1 MNEVTDNPNEQPD
14 ILVERD
20 GSVATVTFNRPTQ
33 RNAISYAGW
42 LELQRIAIE
51 LERDNSVRVVVF
63 TGAGDRAFSAGA
75 DIKDFEQYR
84 INSQIAKVYADAFDG
99 AMDTVEAMTKPT
111 ISMIR
116 GFCVGGGCEFSMATD
131 IRIASDDS
139 RFGIPIARLGILVGY
154 GEMRRLVNLVGP
166 GNASYILLSGRLIDA
181 HEAHRIGLITTL
193 LTADELHERTYALAH
208 EMAARA
214 TQPEPT
220 SASCT
225 PCETRRANGTQ
236 ESKTCLHQLRQ
247 RRLPRGR
254 PASSSAATIQQ
265 ANTSE
270 SIPPRN
276 FISLIPRRRNPG
288 KVGRRD

>member
-1 MNEVTDNPNEQPD
+1 MRKLTDNPNAQGN
-14 ILVERD
+14 IIVERD
-20 GSVATVTFNRPTQ
+20 GSIATVTFNRPTQ
-33 RNAISYAGW
+33 RNAIDYAGW

-51 LERDNSVRVVVF
+51 LERDNGVRVIVF

-99 AMDTVEAMTKPT
+99 AMDTVEAMSKPT

-166 GNASYILLSGRLIDA
+166 GNASYILLSGRLIA
-181 HEAHRIGLITTL
+181 AQEAHRIGLITTL
-193 LTADELHERTYALAH
+193 VSSDELHEHTYTLAR
-208 EMAARA
+208 EMAELAPLSHKRNKSIRDI
-214 TQPEPT
+214 TLRNP
-220 SASCT
+220 S
-225 PCETRRANGTQ
+225 GKGLTQ
-236 ESKTCLHQLRQ
+236 EERDLPFTNFDSADFLEGRTAFIE
-247 RRLPRGR
+247 RRKPEFKG
-254 PASSSAATIQQ
+254 
-265 ANTSE
+265 E
-270 SIPPRN
+270 
-276 FISLIPRRRNPG
+276 
-288 KVGRRD
+288 

>member
-1 MNEVTDNPNEQPD
+1 MSISENEIVSDNSNEQND

-20 GSVATVTFNRPTQ
+20 GSVVTVIFNRPTQ

-51 LERDNSVRVVVF
+51 LERDDSVRVVVF

-84 INSQIAKVYADAFDG
+84 INSQIAKVYAAAFDG
-99 AMDTVEAMTKPT
+99 AMDAVEAMSKPT

-154 GEMRRLVNLVGP
+154 GEMRRLVQLVGP

-181 HEAHRIGLITTL
+181 REAYRIGLITTL
-193 LTADELHERTYALAH
+193 LGADELRDYTYTLAR
-208 EMAARA
+208 EMAELAPLSHKRNKRIRDITLRNPSGVGLSQEEEDLPFTNFDSADFHEGRA
-214 TQPEPT
+214 AFIE
-220 SASCT
+220 
-225 PCETRRANGTQ
+225 RRAPVF
-236 ESKTCLHQLRQ
+236 K
-247 RRLPRGR
+247 
-254 PASSSAATIQQ
+254 
-265 ANTSE
+265 
-270 SIPPRN
+270 
-276 FISLIPRRRNPG
+276 G
-288 KVGRRD
+288 K

>member
-1 MNEVTDNPNEQPD
+1 MSINENEIVSDNSNEQND
-14 ILVERD
+14 ILVEHD
-20 GSVATVTFNRPTQ
+20 GGVATVIFNRPTQ

-42 LELQRIAIE
+42 LELQRIAID
-51 LERDNSVRVVVF
+51 LERDDSVRVVVF

-84 INSQIAKVYADAFDG
+84 INSQIAKVYAAAFDG
-99 AMDTVEAMTKPT
+99 AMDAVEAMSKPT

-154 GEMRRLVNLVGP
+154 GEMRRLVQLVGP

-193 LTADELHERTYALAH
+193 LGADELRDYTYALAR
-208 EMAARA
+208 EMAELA
-214 TQPEPT
+214 PL
-220 SASCT
+220 SH
-225 PCETRRANGTQ
+225 
-236 ESKTCLHQLRQ
+236 K
-247 RRLPRGR
+247 
-254 PASSSAATIQQ
+254 
-265 ANTSE
+265 
-270 SIPPRN
+270 RN
-276 FISLIPRRRNPG
+276 KRIRDITLRNPSG
-288 KVGRRD
+288 EGLSQEEEDLPFTNFDSADFHEGRAAFIERRTPNFKGG

>member
-1 MNEVTDNPNEQPD
+1 MSKLTDNLNEQDD

-42 LELQRIAIE
+42 LELQRIAID

-84 INSQIAKVYADAFDG
+84 INSQIAKVYAAAFDG
-99 AMDTVEAMTKPT
+99 AMDAVEGMSKPT

-193 LTADELHERTYALAH
+193 LTADELHEHTYTLAH
-208 EMAARA
+208 EMAELA
-214 TQPEPT
+214 PL
-220 SASCT
+220 SH
-225 PCETRRANGTQ
+225 RRNKRIRDITLCNPSGEGLTQ
-236 ESKTCLHQLRQ
+236 EEQDLPFTNFDSADFHEGRSAFIE
-247 RRLPRGR
+247 RRKPV
-254 PASSSAATIQQ
+254 
-265 ANTSE
+265 
-270 SIPPRN
+270 
-276 FISLIPRRRNPG
+276 FKG
-288 KVGRRD
+288 K

>member
-1 MNEVTDNPNEQPD
+1 MTDNPNEQDD

-51 LERDNSVRVVVF
+51 LEQDDSVRVVVF
-63 TGAGDRAFSAGA
+63 TGA

-84 INSQIAKVYADAFDG
+84 INSRISKVYAAAFDG
-99 AMDTVEAMTKPT
+99 AMDTVEAITKPT
-111 ISMIR
+111 ISMIK

-181 HEAHRIGLITTL
+181 QEAHRIGLITTL
-193 LTADELHERTYALAH
+193 LNADELHEHTYTLAH
-208 EMAARA
+208 EMAELA
-214 TQPEPT
+214 PL
-220 SASCT
+220 SH
-225 PCETRRANGTQ
+225 
-236 ESKTCLHQLRQ
+236 K
-247 RRLPRGR
+247 
-254 PASSSAATIQQ
+254 
-265 ANTSE
+265 
-270 SIPPRN
+270 RN
-276 FISLIPRRRNPG
+276 KRIRDITLRNPSG
-288 KVGRRD
+288 EGLSQEEQDLPFTNFDSADFHEGRAAFIERRKPVFRGE

>member
-1 MNEVTDNPNEQPD
+1 MSDNSNEQDD
-14 ILVERD
+14 IIVERD

-51 LERDNSVRVVVF
+51 LERDDAVRVVVF

-99 AMDTVEAMTKPT
+99 AMDTVEAMSKPT

-181 HEAHRIGLITTL
+181 QEAHRIGLITTL
-193 LTADELHERTYALAH
+193 LSGDELREHTYTLAH
-208 EMAARA
+208 EMAELAPLSHKRNKRIRDI
-214 TQPEPT
+214 TLRNPSGEDL
-220 SASCT
+220 
-225 PCETRRANGTQ
+225 TQ
-236 ESKTCLHQLRQ
+236 EERDLPFTNFDSADFLEGRSAFIE
-247 RRLPRGR
+247 RRKP
-254 PASSSAATIQQ
+254 
-265 ANTSE
+265 E
-270 SIPPRN
+270 
-276 FISLIPRRRNPG
+276 FEG
-288 KVGRRD
+288 K

>member
-1 MNEVTDNPNEQPD
+1 MSELTDNPNEQAD
-14 ILVERD
+14 ILVERE

-42 LELQRIAIE
+42 LELRRIAIE

-99 AMDTVEAMTKPT
+99 AMDAVEDMSKPT

-181 HEAHRIGLITTL
+181 QEAHRIGLITTL
-193 LTADELHERTYALAH
+193 LTTDELHEHTYTLAH
-208 EMAARA
+208 EMADLA
-214 TQPEPT
+214 PL
-220 SASCT
+220 SH
-225 PCETRRANGTQ
+225 
-236 ESKTCLHQLRQ
+236 K
-247 RRLPRGR
+247 
-254 PASSSAATIQQ
+254 
-265 ANTSE
+265 
-270 SIPPRN
+270 RN
-276 FISLIPRRRNPG
+276 KRIRDITLRNPSG
-288 KVGRRD
+288 KGLTHEEQDLPFTNFDSADFLEGRTAFIERRKPNFKGK

>member
-1 MNEVTDNPNEQPD
+1 MTDNPNEQD
-14 ILVERD
+14 GILVERD
-20 GSVATVTFNRPTQ
+20 GSVATVTFNRPSQ

-51 LERDNSVRVVVF
+51 LERDDSVRVVVF

-99 AMDTVEAMTKPT
+99 AMDAVEAMSKPT

-193 LTADELHERTYALAH
+193 L
-208 EMAARA
+208 ARPTSFTSTPTRLPTRWRNSRPSA
-214 TQPEPT
+214 TSAT
-220 SASCT
+220 SASAT
-225 PCETRRANGTQ
+225 SPCAT
-236 ESKTCLHQLRQ
+236 
-247 RRLPRGR
+247 R
-254 PASSSAATIQQ
+254 PA
-265 ANTSE
+265 
-270 SIPPRN
+270 
-276 FISLIPRRRNPG
+276 
-288 KVGRRD
+288 KV

>member
-1 MNEVTDNPNEQPD
+1 MTDNPNEQDD

-42 LELQRIAIE
+42 LELQRITIE
-51 LERDNSVRVVVF
+51 LEQDDSVRVVVF

-84 INSQIAKVYADAFDG
+84 INSRISKVYAAAFDG

-181 HEAHRIGLITTL
+181 QEAHRIGLITTL
-193 LTADELHERTYALAH
+193 LSADELHEHTYTLAH
-208 EMAARA
+208 EMAELAPLSHERNKRIRDITLRNPSGEGLSQEEQDLPFTNFDSADFHEGRA
-214 TQPEPT
+214 AFIE
-220 SASCT
+220 
-225 PCETRRANGTQ
+225 RR
-236 ESKTCLHQLRQ
+236 KPRFQ
-247 RRLPRGR
+247 RRI
-254 PASSSAATIQQ
+254 A
-265 ANTSE
+265 
-270 SIPPRN
+270 
-276 FISLIPRRRNPG
+276 
-288 KVGRRD
+288 